1 MYTTRRILLGAQP
14 PPPRS
19 YALDLEYVK
28 FNGNSYVR
36 SLALVPFARAEL
48 PSPRPPHAS
57 EVHARAGSPDS
68 SRVQLPPH
76 TLTELGDAPTVLE
89 LNPREVMRV
98 AEPLPCG
105 HLLLPK
111 IQKTLVQGA
120 ALEELR
126 APLETEAR
134 SAMASFLGLR
144 RALRKDRKKATG
156 EENGL
161 LALAALRHGESSGG
175 DTDATADFV
184 DEANAFPVLESES
197 TASLPAAD
205 PTTETEKL
213 VMRELQIR
221 LSIVQFF
228 KGLDP
233 FGIPNIHRFNRE
245 ALELLY
251 AAPVESP
258 DFLAASKHI
267 CGLRAY
273 SKGRQGYKSLAY
285 LSRHHPHFLQA
296 LLRRSFERPSAWYNW
311 LADCA
316 LSVEANLIEVRNAHR
331 DGTHVS
337 AWRHVGRST
346 GGAPVDADRVQTAS
360 ALVPASSSFNFQ
372 ESLTMVDLA
381 KQINLLWRGLAH
393 VPESHYSGS
402 EGALLCSRAKV
413 YVYGSSDASVLHR
426 TLGLAFTGAPL
437 QCHLSERGLRA
448 GSRCAGSKQLPDVAA
463 AAHAA
468 APSSVHQ
475 TPSQPLRL
483 LSSPLEA
490 VIVDATRHPLFT
502 AAGFAP
508 SPKQPPSLMTAL
520 EKAANSDAAAAELL
534 SAPQWHD
541 PLWDAQALACVCACA
556 GMART
561 PAEWG
566 KDRKAQH
573 T

>member
-1 MYTTRRILLGAQP
+1 MHTTRRILLGAQL

-28 FNGNSYVR
+28 FNGTSYVR

-48 PSPRPPHAS
+48 PSPRPSHES
-57 EVHARAGSPDS
+57 EVHVRAGSPDG

-76 TLTELGDAPTVLE
+76 TLTELGGTPTVLE

-111 IQKTLVQGA
+111 IQKALVQGA

-126 APLETEAR
+126 APLEAEAR
-134 SAMASFLGLR
+134 GAMASFLGLR
-144 RALRKDRKKATG
+144 RALRKEGKRATREKNDLG
-156 EENGL
+156 
-161 LALAALRHGESSGG
+161 ALAALRHGESSGG
-175 DTDATADFV
+175 DIDAAADFV
-184 DEANAFPVLESES
+184 DEANTFSFLESES
-197 TASLPAAD
+197 ASALPAAD
-205 PTTETEKL
+205 PATEAEKL
-213 VMRELQIR
+213 VVRELQIR
-221 LSIVQFF
+221 LSTVQLF

-258 DFLAASKHI
+258 DFVAASQHI

-273 SKGRQGYKSLAY
+273 SKGRQGYKSLAH

-296 LLRRSFERPSAWYNW
+296 LLRRSFERPSAWYSW

-331 DGTHVS
+331 DDTRVS

-346 GGAPVDADRVQTAS
+346 GDTAVDADRVQTAS
-360 ALVPASSSFNFQ
+360 APVPASSSLNFQ
-372 ESLTMVDLA
+372 ESLTMQDLA
-381 KQINLLWRGLAH
+381 KQINLLWSGLVHA
-393 VPESHYSGS
+393 PASPYSGS
-402 EGALLCSRAKV
+402 EGASMCSRAKV
-413 YVYGSSDASVLHR
+413 YVYGSSDASVLRR

-437 QCHLSERGLRA
+437 QCPRSERGLRA
-448 GSRCAGSKQLPDVAA
+448 GSRFPGRKQLRDAAA

-468 APSSVHQ
+468 ALSSAHQ
-475 TPSQPLRL
+475 TPPRPLRP
-483 LSSPLEA
+483 LSPPLEA

-520 EKAANSDAAAAELL
+520 EKAANSDATAAELL

-556 GMART
+556 GMVRV
-561 PAEWG
+561 PVERE
-566 KDRKAQH
+566 KDRKTQH

>member
-1 MYTTRRILLGAQP
+1 MRTTHRILLGAQP

-36 SLALVPFARAEL
+36 SLALVPFTRAEL
-48 PSPRPPHAS
+48 PSRRPPQAS
-57 EVHARAGSPDS
+57 EAHARACSPNS

-76 TLTELGDAPTVLE
+76 TLTELGGAPTVLE
-89 LNPREVMRV
+89 LNPREVMRL

-111 IQKTLVQGA
+111 IQKALVQGA

-126 APLETEAR
+126 APLEAEAR
-134 SAMASFLGLR
+134 GAMASFLGPR
-144 RALRKDRKKATG
+144 RALRKEGKKATR
-156 EENGL
+156 EENDL
-161 LALAALRHGESSGG
+161 WALAALRHGESSGG
-175 DTDATADFV
+175 ETDAAADFV
-184 DEANAFPVLESES
+184 DEANAFPVLEREGAS
-197 TASLPAAD
+197 SLPAAD
-205 PTTETEKL
+205 PTTVAQTL
-213 VMRELQIR
+213 VVRELQIR
-221 LSIVQFF
+221 LSTVQFF

-258 DFLAASKHI
+258 DFAAASQHI
-267 CGLRAY
+267 GGLRAY

-285 LSRHHPHFLQA
+285 LSRHHPQLLQA
-296 LLRRSFERPSAWYNW
+296 LLRRSFERPSAWYSW

-316 LSVEANLIEVRNAHR
+316 SSVEANLIEVRNAHR
-331 DGTHVS
+331 DGTHAS
-337 AWRHVGRST
+337 AWRDVARST
-346 GGAPVDADRVQTAS
+346 GGAAVDADRVQAAS
-360 ALVPASSSFNFQ
+360 ALVLASSSLNFQ
-372 ESLTMVDLA
+372 ESLTMQDLA
-381 KQINLLWRGLAH
+381 KQINLLWRGLVHA
-393 VPESHYSGS
+393 PESPYSGG
-402 EGALLCSRAKV
+402 EGASLCSRAKV

-426 TLGLAFTGAPL
+426 TLGLAFTGTPL
-437 QCHLSERGLRA
+437 PCHLSERGRRA
-448 GSRCAGSKQLPDVAA
+448 GSRYAGSKQLPDVAA

-468 APSSVHQ
+468 ALSSAHR
-475 TPSQPLRL
+475 TPPRPLRL

-520 EKAANSDAAAAELL
+520 EKAANSDATAAELL

-561 PAEWG
+561 PDEG
-566 KDRKAQH
+566 EKGRKAQH